1 MANASEKSMDVDQAR
16 AEFLVALLRKY
27 ADDNTRI
34 LEVGSREG
42 DNLVSLLKAGFTHLS
57 GFEGNVDK
65 VAALKERHPEVAP
78 QVDVTPGPVD
88 SSLRGIAGATFDL
101 VLTVGFLFDKEGDF
115 TWLFPELARVTR
127 RYLISI
133 ENESSGTPDDVFER
147 LGLNKVETID
157 LRTLKELD
165 SVFIARV
172 FEKVSRP

>member
-1 MANASEKSMDVDQAR
+1 M
-16 AEFLVALLRKY
+16 
-27 ADDNTRI
+27 
-34 LEVGSREG
+34 
-42 DNLVSLLKAGFTHLS
+42 
-57 GFEGNVDK
+57 
-65 VAALKERHPEVAP
+65 
-78 QVDVTPGPVD
+78 
-88 SSLRGIAGATFDL
+88 
-101 VLTVGFLFDKEGDF
+101 GFLFDKEGDF

-147 LGLNKVETID
+147 LGLNKVETVD